1 MSYGTRGSRV
11 VPSPGRLSVRAGL
24 LMLAGATVTCVSA
37 AAAAPAPPPVNARA
51 YILVNPA
58 AEEVLAERAADRRLP
73 MASTTKMMTAL
84 VALKYAKL
92 GDTVVVPRA
101 AAAPGGSS
109 SGLVPGER
117 VRVQTLLTGL
127 MIGSGNDASITL
139 AVYVGKG
146 SEQRFVRLMNTEAS
160 AMGLT
165 NTHFANPHGLDARG
179 HYSTVRDL
187 VVLGQRTLE
196 QPFLRSTVSRRVATI
211 PGPNGRGTRRLQSE
225 NDLLSID
232 PEADGIKTGHTNGAG
247 YSLVTHARRKSNG
260 VELYAAIIGSPS
272 RAQRARDAKRL
283 LDWGL
288 RQYVRAVPL
297 RTDQVVVS
305 VPVRDRPGVT
315 APLSVD
321 RDLAVTIKTGHTL
334 TRTIVAP
341 AELVGPVA
349 AGSVVGEVRV
359 SDGSREVGVRKL
371 IVTQAVDGPSVAER
385 IRSGFGRLV

>member
-1 MSYGTRGSRV
+1 MSRSGS
-11 VPSPGRLSVRAGL
+11 SVRRALGAGMAVL
-24 LMLAGATVTCVSA
+24 SASVATAVA
-37 AAAAPAPPPVNARA
+37 APPPISARA

-58 AEEVLAERAADRRLP
+58 AEEVLVERAADTRLP

-84 VALKYAKL
+84 VTLKRAKL
-92 GDTVVVPRA
+92 DDLVVVPRA
-101 AAAPGGSS
+101 ATAPGGSS

-117 VRVQTLLTGL
+117 LRVRALLTGL
-127 MIGSGNDASITL
+127 MIGSGNDASIAL
-139 AVYVGKG
+139 ATHVGKG
-146 SEQRFVRLMNTEAS
+146 SERRFVGLMNTEAS
-160 AMGLT
+160 AMGLI
-165 NTHFANPHGLDARG
+165 NTRFANPHGLDARG

-196 QPFLRSTVSRRVATI
+196 QPFLRQTVARRVATI
-211 PGPNGRGTRRLQSE
+211 PGPNGRGTRRLESE
-225 NDLLSID
+225 NDLLAID

-272 RAQRARDAKRL
+272 RTQRARDAKRL

-288 RQYVRAVPL
+288 AQYVRVVPL
-297 RTDQVVVS
+297 KTDQVVVS

-315 APLSVD
+315 AALSVD
-321 RDLAVTIKTGHTL
+321 RDLAVTVRVGHKL
-334 TRTIVAP
+334 TRTVVAP

-359 SDGSREVGVRKL
+359 SDGSREVGVRTL
-371 IVTQAVDGPSVAER
+371 VVTQAVDGPSVAER

>member
-1 MSYGTRGSRV
+1 VGRAVCRGLVATVVALICV
-11 VPSPGRLSVRAGL
+11 VP
-24 LMLAGATVTCVSA
+24 AT
-37 AAAAPAPPPVNARA
+37 AAPPAITARA
-51 YILVNPA
+51 YILINPE
-58 AEEVLAERAADRRLP
+58 AEEVLAQHAADTRLP

-84 VALKYAKL
+84 VTLKRAKL
-92 GDTVVVPRA
+92 DALVTVPRA

-117 VRVQTLLTGL
+117 LRVRTLLTGL

-146 SEQRFVRLMNTEAS
+146 SEQRFVGLMNTDAA

-165 NTHFANPHGLDARG
+165 NTRFANPHGLDARG

-196 QPFLRSTVSRRVATI
+196 QPFLRQTVAKRVATI
-211 PGPNGRGTRRLQSE
+211 PGPNGRGTRRLESE

-272 RAQRARDAKRL
+272 RTQRARDAKRL

-288 RQYVRAVPL
+288 RQYVRVVPL
-297 RTDQVVVS
+297 TTDEVIVS
-305 VPVRDRPGVT
+305 VPVRDRPGVSV
-315 APLSVD
+315 PLVVD
-321 RDLAVTIKTGHTL
+321 RELAVTIHTGRAL
-334 TRTIVAP
+334 KRTIVAP

-359 SDGSREVGVRKL
+359 TDGPKVVGVRKL
-371 IVTQAVDGPSVAER
+371 VVTQAVDGPSVAER